1 MERTNLSFAKILT
14 CECRTNRNH
23 FAAGISRFLVSNPSR
38 SFDAEAEINAR
49 LLSQVIEAP
58 EMWHFDDLKLE
69 EFLRRRSEH
78 GQPETRR
85 IFDTQRN
92 LIAQSVDAI
101 DQPRITRSVDT

>member
-1 MERTNLSFAKILT
+1 MPEKSQSLCRWHFSF
-14 CECRTNRNH
+14 
-23 FAAGISRFLVSNPSR
+23 SRIKPKSQPL
-38 SFDAEAEINAR
+38 DAEAEINAR

>member
-1 MERTNLSFAKILT
+1 MSAGKIAITLPL
-14 CECRTNRNH
+14 
-23 FAAGISRFLVSNPSR
+23 AFLVFSYQTQVAAL
-38 SFDAEAEINAR
+38 DAEAQIDAR

-92 LIAQSVDAI
+92 RIAQSVDAI
-101 DQPRITRSVDT
+101 DRPRITRSVDT